1 MHLQGSVVLLTGAT
15 GGMGKA
21 MVHELVEAG
30 AQVIMVGRDSAT
42 LQVLAQQYP
51 GKLEALPADLTVAAD
66 RERVVARMQNC
77 QGFNLLINAAGINH
91 FALFDQQ
98 SEQQIVD
105 LINVNLLASL
115 LITRAL
121 LPLLR
126 SVPKACVVNV
136 GSSFGSIGY
145 PGFAAYCATK
155 FALRGF
161 SEALR
166 RELSDSNIGVLYLAP
181 RATRTAMNSS
191 AVEEMNA
198 ALGVSM
204 DSPGKVARVLVH
216 SLKRDLQEV
225 HLGFPEKWLVRLNG
239 LLPGLI
245 HYAMRKQLPVIRK
258 FAQNGNLSELP
269 APTLTVEKRS

>member
-1 MHLQGSVVLLTGAT
+1 MRLQGSVVLLTGAT

-30 AQVIMVGRDSAT
+30 AYVIMVGRDAAA
-42 LQVLAQQYP
+42 LQSLSQQHP
-51 GKLEALPADLTVAAD
+51 GRLEALPADLTVAAD
-66 RERVVARMQNC
+66 RERVVAHMQGC

-98 SEQQIVD
+98 SEQQIMD
-105 LINVNLLASL
+105 LISVNVTASL

-126 SVPKACVVNV
+126 RVPQACVVNV

-166 RELSDSNIGVLYLAP
+166 RELSDTHVGVLYLAP
-181 RATRTAMNSS
+181 RATRTTMNSA

-204 DSPGKVARVLVH
+204 DNPVKVARALINA
-216 SLKRDLQEV
+216 LQRDLQEV
-225 HLGFPEKWLVRLNG
+225 HLGFPEKILVRLNG
-239 LLPGLI
+239 LLPGVI
-245 HYAMRKQLPVIRK
+245 HRALRKQLPVIRR
-258 FAQNGNLSELP
+258 FAQTEPSTKNL
-269 APTLTVEKRS
+269 AVEKSL

>member
-21 MVHELVEAG
+21 MVHELVQAG
-30 AQVIMVGRDSAT
+30 ARVIMVGRDMAI
-42 LQVLAQQYP
+42 LQDLAQQYP
-51 GKLEALPADLTVAAD
+51 GKLEALSADLTVAAD
-66 RERVVARMQNC
+66 RERVVARMQGC

-105 LINVNLLASL
+105 LISVNVLASL

-126 SVPKACVVNV
+126 RAPKACVVNV

-145 PGFAAYCATK
+145 PGFAAYCASK

-166 RELSDSNIGVLYLAP
+166 RELSDTHVGVLYLAP
-181 RATRTAMNSS
+181 RATRTAMNSP
-191 AVEEMNA
+191 AVAEMNA
-198 ALGVSM
+198 ALGVTM
-204 DSPGKVARVLVH
+204 DSPATVARALIH
-216 SLKRDLQEV
+216 ALKRDLQEV
-225 HLGFPEKWLVRLNG
+225 HLGFPEKILVRLNG
-239 LLPGLI
+239 LLPGVI
-245 HYAMRKQLPVIRK
+245 HYALRKQLPVIRK
-258 FAQNGNLSELP
+258 FAETETVN
-269 APTLTVEKRS
+269 VEKHS